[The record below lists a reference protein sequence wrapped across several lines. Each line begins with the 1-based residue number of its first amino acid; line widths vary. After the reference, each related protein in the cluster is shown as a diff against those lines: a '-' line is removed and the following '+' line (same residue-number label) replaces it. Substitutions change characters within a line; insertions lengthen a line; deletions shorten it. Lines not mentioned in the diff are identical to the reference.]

1 MANVHSHTKNDA
13 AAHKDASG
21 GKLVIC
27 PTPIGNLGDVSF
39 RMKDALENG
48 DVVYAEDT
56 RVTAKL
62 LNALNIKQKLER
74 CDEATLDKKSDE
86 ILDLVERGQ
95 CVVYCS
101 DAGMPGI
108 SDPGLRLVALARAS
122 AIDVEVLPG
131 PVAAATAYVAS
142 GCTNKNFYFGG
153 FLPRKESQ
161 RVCALKALQSLDA
174 ALIFYESPKR
184 LVDSLCAIAQV
195 FPKRNVSV
203 CRELTKLH
211 EEVFRANSLDVFE
224 EFQAREGV
232 QGIKGEIVIVID
244 GVCEYELTSTAQER
258 EALAKSRAKDLK
270 EHGYKNKDI
279 TAALVEEFEISRN
292 VAYDIALSTKA

>member
-1 MANVHSHTKNDA
+1 MANVQSHTKNGTLSS
-13 AAHKDASG
+13 KDAHC

-39 RMKDALENG
+39 RIKDALENC

-62 LNALNIKQKLER
+62 LNSLDIKQKLER
-74 CDEATLDKKSDE
+74 CDEAKLKKKAGE
-86 ILDLVERGQ
+86 ILELIEQGQ
-95 CVVYCS
+95 CVAYCS

-108 SDPGLRLVALARAS
+108 SDPGLRLVALARAR
-122 AIDVEVLPG
+122 AIKVEVLPG

-161 RVCALKALQSLDA
+161 RVCALNALCALDA

-184 LVDSLCAIAQV
+184 LVDSLCAIAKV
-195 FPKRNVSV
+195 FPKRNISV

-211 EEVFRANSLDVFE
+211 EEVYRANSLDVLE
-224 EFQAREGV
+224 EFQAREQS

-244 GVCEYELTSTAQER
+244 GVCEKELANDSQER
-258 EALAKSRAKDLK
+258 EASAKNRAKDLK
-270 EHGYKNKDI
+270 EQGYKNKDI
-279 TAALVEEFEISRN
+279 VAALVEEFEISRN
-292 VAYDIALSTKA
+292 AAYDIALSTKA